1 VGRME
6 FGSSAVPELR
16 EILLSTS
23 EAAFYGPDGRLTG
36 LREVPFLEEWHLTR
50 MGFDPVLGRSRIICV
65 FTGAGKEVTAIID
78 AGDFPDLRD
87 NVSKDPDWNASAYH
101 DLAVHLS
108 VLIQEQILTW
118 DPADIS
124 PGEVHIRRPADR
136 AKREAR

>member
-1 VGRME
+1 ME
-6 FGSSAVPELR
+6 FGPGVVPELR

-23 EAAFYGPDGRLTG
+23 EAAFYGPDGRLAEI
-36 LREVPFLEEWHLTR
+36 REVPFLEEWHLTR
-50 MGFDPVLGRSRIICV
+50 LDFDADLGRSRLVCV

-78 AGDFPDLRD
+78 AGDFPDLRG
-87 NVSKDPDWNASAYH
+87 NTSRSPEWNASAYH

-124 PGEVHIRRPADR
+124 PDEIHIRRPADR
-136 AKREAR
+136 AKPEAR

>member
-1 VGRME
+1 MGRME
-6 FGSSAVPELR
+6 FGPSAVPELR

-23 EAAFYGPDGRLTG
+23 EAAFYRPDGRLTG
-36 LREVPFLEEWHLTR
+36 TREVPFLEEWHLTSL
-50 MGFDPVLGRSRIICV
+50 GFDPVLGKSRIICV
-65 FTGAGKEVTAIID
+65 LTAAGKEMTAIID

-87 NVSKDPDWNASAYH
+87 NTSKHPEWNASAYH

-124 PGEVHIRRPADR
+124 AGEIHIRRPADR
-136 AKREAR
+136 AERKAR